1 MTVATTTHRT
11 LSADTWPIAAAM
23 LQFPA
28 VGRDRV
34 PVFDADPSTW
44 VDAFTDIRD
53 AGFDRIEI
61 NDNWLRVGD
70 LSRPR
75 LDALGEAGREAETIL
90 ESVCVVRSSIIDPL
104 HGEANLAYS
113 HRTLD
118 AAAQLGAGVV
128 SIGFHRPLTAEQRS
142 RLWFWTAQGEID
154 EPEDE
159 QNWRLAVTRVAELGR
174 HAAELGLDLTL
185 EMYED
190 TYLGT
195 AASSVRLVTEVGLE
209 NVGLNP
215 DVGNLIRL
223 HRPIDDWQ
231 ETLRATLP
239 HANYWH
245 VKNYARD
252 EDPATGTYTA
262 VPAPLELGLINY
274 RHAVRDALALG
285 FRGTFVCEHYGGD
298 GLGVS
303 AINREYLRRVL
314 PSALRALPDDR
325 RDQSVDASDLTEK
338 EVTL

>member
-1 MTVATTTHRT
+1 MS
-11 LSADTWPIAAAM
+11 LSGESWPIAAAM

-28 VGRDRV
+28 TSRDQR
-34 PVFDADPSTW
+34 PVFDADPSHWSESFEQIGET
-44 VDAFTDIRD
+44 
-53 AGFDRIEI
+53 GFDRLEI
-61 NDNWLRVGD
+61 NDNWLRIGD
-70 LSRPR
+70 LADSR
-75 LDALGEAGREAETIL
+75 LDDLADAGRAAEMIL
-90 ESVCVVRSSIIDPL
+90 ESVCVVRSSVIDPVS
-104 HGEANLAYS
+104 GADNLAYS

-118 AAAQLGAGVV
+118 AAARLGARVV

-154 EPEDE
+154 APDDAE
-159 QNWRLAVTRVAELGR
+159 NWQLAVDRVAELGR
-174 HAAELGLDLTL
+174 HAAELDLELTL

-195 AASSVRLVTEVGLE
+195 AASSVRLVTEVGLD

-231 ETLRATLP
+231 ETLNATLP
-239 HANYWH
+239 YANYWH
-245 VKNYARD
+245 VKNYSRD
-252 EDPATGTYTA
+252 ENPATGSYTA

-298 GLGVS
+298 GLSVS
-303 AINREYLRRVL
+303 ALNRDYLRRVL
-314 PSALRALPDDR
+314 APAIRALP
-325 RDQSVDASDLTEK
+325 QTPPTVAASADLDPGK
-338 EVTL
+338 EMVA